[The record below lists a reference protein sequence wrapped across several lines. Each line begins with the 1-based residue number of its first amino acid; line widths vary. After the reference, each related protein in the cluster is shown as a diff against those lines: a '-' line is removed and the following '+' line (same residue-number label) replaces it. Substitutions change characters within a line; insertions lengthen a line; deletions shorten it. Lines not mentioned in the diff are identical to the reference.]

1 MALTKVSYSMIDGA
15 AVNVLDYGAVG
26 DGVND
31 DTSAFIAAIAALT
44 AGTVTEV
51 LYIPP
56 GNYKLTGT
64 LAFPTYT
71 KNITVYAYGAILNF
85 STLGVNTTAIQTNGI
100 INTNSQT
107 FRWFGGIIA
116 GPDGTTGTGY
126 GLLLYPN
133 DVASYMWNT
142 TLRDVVIQGFGVGLQ
157 IFSLANSQIEDSIF
171 FFNGKNIDIQTIA
184 GGVDSISF
192 TNCIIRNSQVSYG
205 VDIHSGTGNQFRN
218 CRFIGNAAYGLAIN
232 PNSVHAFIADLLID
246 GCYFEGN
253 ATGAIRQLGSV
264 GLVNDSK
271 NTTIRNSVFVSGE
284 NIVYESGADHWNV
297 CFAHNWL
304 SNASFTGGGNL
315 INPLIYGNKL
325 DSGATITSTA
335 TYNANDYLPAQDGF
349 VVFNSYARYAK
360 FGVGLGTYLTSDAD
374 SPEGRYT
381 APIGCLYTRT
391 NGGAGTTLY
400 VKESGTGNT
409 GWVAK

>member
-1 MALTKVSYSMIDGA
+1 MIDGA
-15 AVNVLDYGAVG
+15 AINVLDYGAVG

-44 AGTVTEV
+44 AGTSTEV
-51 LYIPP
+51 LYIPAL
-56 GNYKLTGT
+56 NYKLTAT
-64 LAFPTYT
+64 LALPTYT
-71 KNITVYAYGAILNF
+71 KNITVYAYGALLNF
-85 STLGVNTTAIQTNGI
+85 NTLGVNANAIQTNGI
-100 INTNSQT
+100 VNTNSQT

-116 GPDGTTGTGY
+116 GPDGTTGTGS
-126 GLLLYPN
+126 GVFLYPN
-133 DVASYMWNT
+133 DAVSYMWNT
-142 TLRDVVIQGFGVGLQ
+142 TLRDVVVQGFGIGLQ
-157 IFSLANSQIEDSIF
+157 IYSLANSQIEDCTF
-171 FFNGKNIDIQTIA
+171 FANGKNIDIQTIA

-192 TNCIIRNSQVSYG
+192 INCMIRNSQVSYG

-232 PNSVHAFIADLLID
+232 PNTVYAYIADLLID

-253 ATGAIRQLGSV
+253 TTGAIRQLGSV
-264 GLVNDSK
+264 GIANESK

-284 NIVYESGADHWNV
+284 NIVYEVGADHWNV

-304 SNASFTGGGNL
+304 NNANFSGGSNL
-315 INPLIYGNKL
+315 INPLIYGNKFDL
-325 DSGATITSTA
+325 GGTLTSTA
-335 TYNANDYLPAQDGF
+335 TYNANDYLPPQDGF

-360 FGVGLGTYLTSDAD
+360 IGVALTTYLTSDAN
-374 SPEGRYT
+374 SPEGVYT

>member
-15 AVNVLDYGAVG
+15 AINVLDYGAVG

-44 AGTVTEV
+44 AGTATEV
-51 LYIPP
+51 LYIPA

-64 LAFPTYT
+64 LALPTYT
-71 KNITVYAYGAILNF
+71 KNITVYAYGALLNF
-85 STLGVNTTAIQTNGI
+85 STLGVNANAIQTNGI
-100 INTNSQT
+100 VNPNSQT
-107 FRWFGGIIA
+107 FRWFGGLIA
-116 GPDGTTGTGY
+116 GPDGTTGTGV
-126 GLLLYPN
+126 GLLLFPN
-133 DVASYMWNT
+133 TNVDYMWNT

-157 IFSLANSQIEDSIF
+157 IFAVANSQIEDSVF
-171 FFNGKNIDIQTIA
+171 FFNGKNIDIQTLV

-192 TNCIIRNSQVSYG
+192 INCMIRNSQVSYG
-205 VDIHSGTGNQFRN
+205 VDIHSGTGNEFRN

-232 PNSVHAFIADLLID
+232 PNTANAFIADLLID

-253 ATGAIRQLGSV
+253 DTGAIQQLGAVS
-264 GLVNDSK
+264 LANDSQ

-284 NIVYESGADHWNV
+284 NIVYEAGADHFNV
-297 CFAHNWL
+297 CFAHNL
-304 SNASFTGGGNL
+304 LLNANFTGGSNL

-325 DSGATITSTA
+325 DTGATLTSTA
-335 TYNANDYLPAQDGF
+335 TYNANDFLPQQDGF
-349 VVFNSYARYAK
+349 VVFNSYARFNR
-360 FGVGLGTYLTSDAD
+360 FGVALTSLLTSDVD

-381 APIGCLYTRT
+381 APVGSLYTRT
-391 NGGAGTTLY
+391 NGGAGTVLY